1 VRKKITIIECIILVI
16 GVLLSI
22 EGTAKAVMHSS
33 SYIPYFGFAALGIV
47 FIILLIVLRKKRFTF
62 IAGICMIV
70 FYLIFAGFAYIVCLT
85 NAARMK
91 RLEYFEGKEVYVLID
106 DEKFVWTGEGFYR
119 SENMIAVDVRDK
131 SAVFSVDGDT
141 TAISFL
147 YELPGDD
154 DTVYYMIYGGSTGD
168 YLVMHRQ

>member
-1 VRKKITIIECIILVI
+1 
-16 GVLLSI
+16 
-22 EGTAKAVMHSS
+22 
-33 SYIPYFGFAALGIV
+33 
-47 FIILLIVLRKKRFTF
+47 
-62 IAGICMIV
+62 MIV

-168 YLVMHRQ
+168 YLVMYRQ